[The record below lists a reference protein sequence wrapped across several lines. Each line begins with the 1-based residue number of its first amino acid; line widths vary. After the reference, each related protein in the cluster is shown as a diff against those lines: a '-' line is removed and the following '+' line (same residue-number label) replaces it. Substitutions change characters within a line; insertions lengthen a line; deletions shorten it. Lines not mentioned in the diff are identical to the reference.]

1 MSRAVIVVLDGVG
14 VGELPDAE
22 AYGDAGSN
30 TLGNLARVVGGLH
43 LPNLQRF
50 GLGNITPIAGVP
62 PCRDP
67 LGAYGRMAER
77 SAGKDSTTGHWELAG
92 VVTAE
97 PFPLFPR
104 GFPPE
109 LIARVEELLG
119 RRTIGNCT
127 ASGTEI
133 IERLGEKHLTSGCP
147 IVYTSADSVLQVACH
162 ESVLPA
168 AELHRACARIREVL
182 QGPWRVGRVIARPF
196 AGEPGSFRRTSARR
210 DFSCPPPQ
218 GTLLD
223 NCIAAGLEVTGIGKV
238 DDLFARRGFTRMR
251 HSIDNRECIGF
262 ILETLAAQPGGLVFA
277 NLVQFD
283 MEWGH
288 RNDCRGFARG
298 LADFDSRLP
307 VLLDSLGPLDWLFL
321 TADHGNDPTT
331 SSTDHSREHVPLLA
345 CGPQCRPGT
354 NLGRRSS
361 FADLGQ
367 TCAAIL
373 GTQPTPDGRSFLPE
387 ISIGGDSEQEP
398 A

>member
-30 TLGNLARVVGGLH
+30 TLSNLARAVGGLH
-43 LPNLQRF
+43 LPNLQKL
-50 GLGNITPIAGVP
+50 GLGNVVPIEGVSP
-62 PCRDP
+62 VREP
-67 LGAYGRMAER
+67 AAAFGRMAER

-104 GFPPE
+104 GFPPG
-109 LIARVEELLG
+109 LIARVEQLLA
-119 RRTIGNCT
+119 RKIIGNCV

-133 IERLGEKHLTSGCP
+133 IERLGQEHLATGCP
-147 IVYTSADSVLQVACH
+147 IVYTSADSVLQIACH
-162 ESVLPA
+162 ESVLAPA
-168 AELHRACARIREVL
+168 DLHRACARIREAA

-196 AGEPGSFRRTSARR
+196 AGEPGRFRRTSARR
-210 DFSCPPPQ
+210 DYSCPPPQ

-223 NCIAAGLEVTGIGKV
+223 NCLAAGLEVTGIGKV

-251 HSIDNRECIGF
+251 HSVDNRECVGF

-307 VLLDSLGPLDWLFL
+307 VLLDALRDDGWLFI

-331 SSTDHSREHVPLLA
+331 ASTDHSREHVPLLVT
-345 CGPQCRPGT
+345 GPLCRPGV

-373 GTQPTPDGRSFLPE
+373 GTQPTPDGRSFLAE
-387 ISIGGDSEQEP
+387 IAIGGTND
-398 A
+398 